1 MRPGRTVFVLSAS
14 LAAAACATGRRTPA
28 VPAPSPAAV
37 ATPAPSSVP
46 TPSPSSAPTPA
57 LARDVHWVRD
67 SAEYRAAA
75 TQTYRWAAQ
84 QVERSAEGKPARGW
98 AVILD
103 ADETV
108 LDNSQ
113 YQKERGGQ
121 PYSSASWAEWV
132 RRRAAGAVPGAPAFV
147 ARVRSLGGRVVIVTN
162 RTESLCEDTRENLRA
177 LSLAVDLV
185 LCRPDAG
192 SSDKNARFQGVARGT
207 ASAELPP
214 LEVLAFVGDNIQDFP
229 GLGQDLRKAPE
240 EALADFGRRYFVL
253 PNPMYGSWEQNPP
266 R

>member
-1 MRPGRTVFVLSAS
+1 MTPGRTVFVLSAF
-14 LAAAACATGRRTPA
+14 LTAAACATGRGTPA
-28 VPAPSPAAV
+28 VPAPSPAV
-37 ATPAPSSVP
+37 LATPA
-46 TPSPSSAPTPA
+46 PSPSSAPRPA
-57 LARDVHWVRD
+57 LARDIHWVRD
-67 SAEYRAAA
+67 SAEYRAAV
-75 TQTYRWAAQ
+75 TQTYRFAAQ

-113 YQKERGGQ
+113 YQKELGGQ
-121 PYSSASWAEWV
+121 PYSSATWAQWV
-132 RRRAAGAVPGAPAFV
+132 RRRAAGTVPGVPAFL
-147 ARVRSLGGRVVIVTN
+147 AHVRRLGGRVVIVTN

-177 LSLAVDLV
+177 LSLTVDLV

-192 SSDKNARFQGVARGT
+192 SSDKNARFEAVARGT

-229 GLGQDLRKAPE
+229 GLRQDLRKAPE

-253 PNPMYGSWEQNPP
+253 PNPMYGSWEQNPA